1 MSKILIMPSNQKQL
15 EIKSDGVIVGIKD
28 LSVGVLE
35 LDVSAIKNINDKEVF
50 VSISKNISNKEL
62 DYLKKVLLELNKINI
77 KGVIFYDLAIP
88 DLKEEL
94 NLKYDLIWNQCH
106 HTTNSKTALFWA
118 NYVEGVWISNDITLE
133 EMKKMSNVN
142 LLTMVT
148 LFGYLPM
155 FVSKRPLISN
165 YLKTFNLDSKSKYY
179 LSKEGKKYP
188 IFENTGV
195 QVYTDFVLDGLK
207 ESLVLKN
214 IDYFV
219 LNGLDIENLE
229 KVFELFKNLNEDN
242 LESSKRE
249 LNELIPNLG
258 KGFLYQETIYRVK
271 K

>member
-1 MSKILIMPSNQKQL
+1 M
-15 EIKSDGVIVGIKD
+15 
-28 LSVGVLE
+28 
-35 LDVSAIKNINDKEVF
+35 
-50 VSISKNISNKEL
+50 
-62 DYLKKVLLELNKINI
+62 ELNKINI

-88 DLKEEL
+88 NLKEEL
-94 NLKYDLIWNQCH
+94 NLKYALIWNQCH

-229 KVFELFKNLNEDN
+229 KVFELFKNLSEDN
-242 LESSKRE
+242 LESSRKE

>member
-1 MSKILIMPSNQKQL
+1 MPSNQKQL

-35 LDVSAIKNINDKEVF
+35 LDVSEIKNINDKEVF
-50 VSISKNISNKEL
+50 VSINKNISNKEL

-88 DLKEEL
+88 NLKEEL

-133 EMKKMSNVN
+133 EVN
-142 LLTMVT
+142 
-148 LFGYLPM
+148 
-155 FVSKRPLISN
+155 
-165 YLKTFNLDSKSKYY
+165 
-179 LSKEGKKYP
+179 
-188 IFENTGV
+188 NTGV

-229 KVFELFKNLNEDN
+229 KVFELFKNLSEDN

-249 LNELIPNLG
+249 LNKLIPNLG

>member
-1 MSKILIMPSNQKQL
+1 MSKILIMPSDINQLK
-15 EIKSDGVIVGIKD
+15 IKSDGVIVGIKD

-35 LDVSAIKNINDKEVF
+35 LDVNEVKNINDKEVF
-50 VSISKNISNKEL
+50 ISINKNISNKEL
-62 DYLKKVLLELNKINI
+62 DYLKKVLLELNETNI

-88 DLKEEL
+88 NLKETL
-94 NLKYDLIWNQCH
+94 NLKYPLIWNQCH
-106 HTTNSKTALFWA
+106 HTTNSKTALFWS

-133 EMKKMSNVN
+133 EMKKMSDTN
-142 LLTMVT
+142 LTTMIT

-165 YLKTFNLDSKSKYY
+165 YLKTFNLNSNSKYY

-188 IFENTGV
+188 IFENNGV

-229 KVFELFKNLNEDN
+229 KVFELFKNLSEEN
-242 LESSKRE
+242 LDCSQQE